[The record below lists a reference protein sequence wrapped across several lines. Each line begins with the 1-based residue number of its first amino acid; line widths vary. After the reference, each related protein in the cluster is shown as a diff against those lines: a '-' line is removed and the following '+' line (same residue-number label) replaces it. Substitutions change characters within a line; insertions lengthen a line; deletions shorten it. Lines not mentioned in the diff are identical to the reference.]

1 MKELDTNGS
10 QTDSALNC
18 YRTALRDLRS
28 NLVISSGEF
37 KREIQTRLDR
47 LILTVSRKTTNEM
60 LESTAAKLT
69 EVLSEYRSHEELVFE
84 HEQVQ
89 LRRTVEA
96 LEGLVSA
103 ITKQDEE
110 HNASLGAVLSGLE
123 NTLFEGDLLAT
134 HRSLQEQIRKLRACI
149 VTMSGD
155 SQRRGAGFEE
165 QIQGLRTTGQRHA
178 DLAAESA
185 EQRQLD
191 TNSVLTGYL
200 ENCNLFSLALVR
212 IEDIDQLAQ
221 HWSLSARKKLLSA
234 VEARLRQSMGSTD
247 RVHPWLDGEF
257 LAVVRSSLARAV
269 ERAEKIR
276 GIVTGAWNLDLPLG
290 TAQITIRCSIGVVE
304 YAPGDDLSSLMA
316 RAETAVAADRERHTR
331 KANVDIAPQ

>member
-10 QTDSALNC
+10 NADSALNC

-37 KREIQTRLDR
+37 KREIQARLDR

-60 LESTAAKLT
+60 LEITAAKLT
-69 EVLSEYRSHEELVFE
+69 EVLGEYRNHEELVFE
-84 HEQVQ
+84 NEQVQ
-89 LRRTVEA
+89 LRKTVEA

-110 HNASLGAVLSGLE
+110 HNATLGVVLSGLE

-149 VTMSGD
+149 VTISGD
-155 SQRRGAGFEE
+155 SQSRGAGFEE
-165 QIQGLRTTGQRHA
+165 QIESLRANGQRLG
-178 DLAAESA
+178 DVAAESS

-191 TNSVLTGYL
+191 AGSVLTGYL
-200 ENCNLFSLALVR
+200 ENCNLFSLALIR

-221 HWSLSARKKLLSA
+221 NWSLSARKKLFSA
-234 VEARLRQSMGSTD
+234 VEGRLRQSMGSAD
-247 RVHPWLDGEF
+247 RVHPWLNGEF
-257 LAVVRSSLARAV
+257 LAVVRSSLARAT

-276 GIVTGAWNLDLPLG
+276 GIVTGAWNLELPLG

-304 YAPGDDLSSLMA
+304 YAPGDDLSSLLA
-316 RAETAVAADRERHTR
+316 RAETAVAADREKHTR
-331 KANVDIAPQ
+331 KADVDTAAQ